1 MARNNYSIIHA
12 LKKTTLANSFDRC
25 KFLKYSPFSV
35 LLIPDEVSCIIDET
49 SGENFFHLT
58 SVKTIYWLV

>member
-25 KFLKYSPFSV
+25 KVKKCSS
-35 LLIPDEVSCIIDET
+35 DVSSIIL
-49 SGENFFHLT
+49 LT
-58 SVKTIYWLV
+58 SSGIKRTEKGECKRNIWQHSKAK